1 MLNAS
6 RSLFKG
12 LVMPGCL
19 ALALAPAFVSG
30 SASAAE
36 FSGICPVLGE
46 TQPQPPLP
54 APLAVP
60 QQPIEVTV
68 QGKTYPICSV
78 YMSVAESGALVP
90 PDIFPVVPPNDINF
104 PDLLTT
110 PWYLAP
116 GNNASDGAKAFAEA
130 LIATAEWQ
138 ANGASD
144 WLLNPNPTGNPNDSS
159 MESAYFLWRDGA
171 GNFDKGESVFL
182 KKTGNGTDWSIQ
194 TSNKLD
200 PDTRYWYWV
209 VDAPIGPESAPGPLP
224 LAGVGV
230 ALGWSRRL
238 RRRLAS
244 IH

>member
-36 FSGICPVLGE
+36 FSGICPVLGQ

-78 YMSVAESGALVP
+78 YMSVADSGTPVP
-90 PDIFPVVPPNDINF
+90 LNPDVSQPVNDINF

-159 MESAYFLWRDGA
+159 MESAYFLWRDGT

-182 KKTGNGTDWSIQ
+182 RKESSTLWSIQ
-194 TSNKLD
+194 TSNQLD

>member
-1 MLNAS
+1 MLNPCTKPW
-6 RSLFKG
+6 KG
-12 LVMPGCL
+12 WIIPGCL
-19 ALALAPAFVSG
+19 VLALGPALVPG

-78 YMSVAESGALVP
+78 YMSVAESGTLVP

-138 ANGASD
+138 ANGESD
-144 WLLNPNPTGNPNDSS
+144 WLLNPNTSGNPNDSS
-159 MESAYFLWRDGA
+159 MESAYFLWRDAKGQ
-171 GNFDKGESVFL
+171 FDKGESVFL
-182 KKTGNGTDWSIQ
+182 KKESASVWSIQ
-194 TSNKLD
+194 TSNQLD
-200 PDTRYWYWV
+200 PNARYWYWV
-209 VDAPIGPESAPGPLP
+209 VDAPIGPEEVPGPLP
-224 LAGVGV
+224 LAGVAV

-244 IH
+244 IN

>member
-12 LVMPGCL
+12 FVMPGCM

-36 FSGICPVLGE
+36 FSGICPVLGQ

-78 YMSVAESGALVP
+78 YMSVADSGTPVP
-90 PDIFPVVPPNDINF
+90 LNPDVSQPVNDINF

-138 ANGASD
+138 ANGATD

-159 MESAYFLWRDGA
+159 MESAYFLWRDGS
-171 GNFDKGESVFL
+171 GNFDKGEFFL

-194 TSNKLD
+194 TSNQLD

>member
-1 MLNAS
+1 MLNPCAKPW
-6 RSLFKG
+6 KG
-12 LVMPGCL
+12 WIIPGCL
-19 ALALAPAFVSG
+19 VLILGPALVPG

-78 YMSVAESGALVP
+78 YMSVAESGTLVP
-90 PDIFPVVPPNDINF
+90 PDIFPVVPTNDINF

-138 ANGASD
+138 ANGESD
-144 WLLNPNPTGNPNDSS
+144 WLLNPNTSGNPNDSS
-159 MESAYFLWRDGA
+159 MESAYFLWRDAKGQ
-171 GNFDKGESVFL
+171 FDKGESVFL
-182 KKTGNGTDWSIQ
+182 KKESASVWSIQ
-194 TSNKLD
+194 TSNQLD
-200 PDTRYWYWV
+200 PNARYWYWV
-209 VDAPIGPESAPGPLP
+209 VDAPIGPEEVPGPLP
-224 LAGVGV
+224 LAGVAV

-244 IH
+244 IN

>member
-1 MLNAS
+1 
-6 RSLFKG
+6 
-12 LVMPGCL
+12 LVP
-19 ALALAPAFVSG
+19 G

-78 YMSVAESGALVP
+78 YMSVAESGTLVP

-138 ANGASD
+138 ANGESD
-144 WLLNPNPTGNPNDSS
+144 WLLNPNTSGNPNDSS
-159 MESAYFLWRDGA
+159 MESAYFLWRDANGQ
-171 GNFDKGESVFL
+171 FDKGESVFL
-182 KKTGNGTDWSIQ
+182 KKESASVWSIQ
-194 TSNKLD
+194 TSNQLD
-200 PDTRYWYWV
+200 PNARYWYWV
-209 VDAPIGPESAPGPLP
+209 VDAPIGPEEVPGPLP
-224 LAGVGV
+224 LAGVAV

-244 IH
+244 IN

>member
-1 MLNAS
+1 MLHAS

-19 ALALAPAFVSG
+19 ALVLAPAFVSG

-78 YMSVAESGALVP
+78 YMSVAESGTLVP

-138 ANGASD
+138 ANGATD

-182 KKTGNGTDWSIQ
+182 KKTGKGMDWSIQ